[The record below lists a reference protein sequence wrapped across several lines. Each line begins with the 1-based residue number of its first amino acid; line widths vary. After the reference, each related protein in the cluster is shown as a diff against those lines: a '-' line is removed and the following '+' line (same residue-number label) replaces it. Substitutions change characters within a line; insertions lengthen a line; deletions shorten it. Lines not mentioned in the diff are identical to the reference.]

1 MTSVAEP
8 TTNLVQIE
16 SSVLGT
22 VAVPAASVFDFADGI
37 HGFNGHRKF
46 ALVSGGRDGLFWL
59 QSTRDSNL
67 TFLLVDPFA
76 VQGGYEVDLGPT
88 EKRALD
94 VTSPDDVLLLA
105 IVTLPA
111 SKKETPTANLRGPVV
126 LNVRTAR
133 GCQSVTSDDRHSMHT
148 PVDLLALPARAAV

>member
-8 TTNLVQIE
+8 ATELMQIE
-16 SSVLGT
+16 SKVLGT
-22 VAVPAASVFDFADGI
+22 VSVPTASVFEFASGM
-37 HGFNGHRKF
+37 HGFTGHRQF
-46 ALVSGGRDGLFWL
+46 ALVPGGRDGLFWL
-59 QSTRDSNL
+59 QSTRDASL

-94 VTSPDDVLLLA
+94 VQHADDVLLLA

-111 SKKETPTANLRGPVV
+111 SKRDLPTANLRGPVV
-126 LNVRTAR
+126 LNVRTGR
-133 GCQSVTSDDRHSMHT
+133 GCQSVTSNDRHSMHA
-148 PVDLLALPARAAV
+148 PVDLLSLPVRALV